1 MTEHILIKAHA
12 GAGKTTKIKQK
23 LTELEGTI
31 ILLSFNKSIER
42 ELAHLS
48 VDNVTIRTFHSVAMQ
63 HCKQVLGL
71 NFQPVPSYFNSQ
83 IKKLL
88 NTDTR
93 TASILIEVLKDFC
106 YSDYTIQDFH
116 MFMYENEN
124 YCKIMDITDTIVAKF
139 KQLWK
144 LLITSDKLSHDVYL
158 KLFSLDMPVLNYDYI
173 IIDEYQDF
181 SSVMSSVIKANA
193 DTSNIIMSMDSN
205 QTIYQWKGGTGDK
218 IIEFKHE
225 IKLDKTYR
233 CPQGVVDMVN
243 PYLRLLDGS
252 EMTTVSTIED
262 SVHVL
267 NTDILQ
273 WTPKDQEDYTYISR
287 TNPSLFILAESYVGR
302 NWNINIIVGSDMS
315 SIEQHYRWLN
325 NEVSGNKFLDEW
337 FKGDK
342 KELVKLYAS
351 TNQQN
356 KISQLFC
363 ADAIKDLDKLKRHMR
378 IEDPELP
385 TMTFTNVFMSKG
397 LEYDNVLIVPDF
409 QSPYDQDEDFITDA
423 HLKYLYV
430 AMTRTKKRLFLNS
443 MYVPTTEIL
452 EIPET
457 VEYVEIDNIDG
468 TFLDKK
474 LKLLETQI
482 KYKAKKEARKQ
493 KDQFED
499 DHDLRAK
506 LEDKGYQVD
515 IGITHISKDD
525 AGLSMAIAR
534 DNKNIDENNINMDEN
549 SYQSRVHGGNARRYM
564 ESKMTGISISALEH
578 RDEQEFLLPTEDSL
592 YKNMLAMQDML

>member
-1 MTEHILIKAHA
+1 MKKHIIINADA
-12 GAGKTTKIKQK
+12 GCGKTTELKRQLKI
-23 LTELEGTI
+23 LEGKI

-42 ELAHLS
+42 ELAYL
-48 VDNVTIRTFHSVAMQ
+48 DTDTVTIKTFHSVAMA
-63 HCKQVLGL
+63 HVRNKLGL
-71 NFQPVPSYFNSQ
+71 TFQPVPAYFNSQ
-83 IKKLL
+83 IKKLM
-88 NTDTR
+88 NTDVK
-93 TASILIEVLKDFC
+93 TASILIELLKDFC
-106 YSDYTIQDFH
+106 YSSYTIENFH
-116 MFMYENEN
+116 QFMYDNEN
-124 YCKIMDITDTIVAKF
+124 YCKLMDVTDNIVSKF

-144 LLITSDKLSHDVYL
+144 LLIVSDKMSHDVYL
-158 KLFSLDMPVLNYDYI
+158 KLYQLDTPRLDYDYI

-181 SSVMSSVIKANA
+181 SSVMSSVIKANS
-193 DTSNIIMSMDSN
+193 DTSSIIMSMDAN

-218 IIEFKHE
+218 IIEFDDE
-225 IKLDKTYR
+225 IILDKTYR

-252 EMTTVSTIED
+252 EMKTASTVED
-262 SVHVL
+262 SVHIL
-267 NTDILQ
+267 NGDILE

-302 NWNINIIVGSDMS
+302 DWNITIKVGSDMS
-315 SIEQHYRWLN
+315 GIEQHYRWLN

-409 QSPYDQDEDFITDA
+409 QSPYDEDEDFITDA
-423 HLKYLYV
+423 YLKYLYV
-430 AMTRTKKRLFLNS
+430 AMTRTKKRLFVNDI
-443 MYVPTTEIL
+443 YVPNAEIL

-457 VEYVEIDNIDG
+457 IEYVEIDNMDG
-468 TFLDKK
+468 SFLDKK
-474 LKLLETQI
+474 LKLLEVSL
-482 KYKAKKEARKQ
+482 KYRAKKEARKQ
-493 KDQFED
+493 KDQFD
-499 DHDLRAK
+499 KDYDLRAR
-506 LEDKGYQVD
+506 LEDKGYEVN
-515 IGITHISKDD
+515 IGITKIDKDD
-525 AGLSMAIAR
+525 AGLSMAIS
-534 DNKNIDENNINMDEN
+534 MDEQN
-549 SYQSRVHGGNARRYM
+549 
-564 ESKMTGISISALEH
+564 
-578 RDEQEFLLPTEDSL
+578 
-592 YKNMLAMQDML
+592 

>member
-1 MTEHILIKAHA
+1 MGKHIIIKAHA
-12 GAGKTTKIKQK
+12 GAGKTT
-23 LTELEGTI
+23 ELKRQLNILSGSI

-48 VDNVTIRTFHSVAMQ
+48 DHRITIKTFHSVAMTYA
-63 HCKQVLGL
+63 KGKLGL
-71 NFQPVPSYFNSQ
+71 QFQPVPAYFNSQ

-88 NTDTR
+88 NTNTK
-93 TASILIEVLKDFC
+93 TASIMIELLKDFC
-106 YSDYTIQDFH
+106 YSDYTIDNFH
-116 MFMYENEN
+116 QFMYENEN
-124 YCKIMDITDTIVAKF
+124 YCKLMDVTDTIVAKF

-144 LLITSDKLSHDVYL
+144 LLIISDKLSHDVYL
-158 KLFSLDMPVLNYDYI
+158 KLFQLDNPVLNYDNI

-181 SSVMSSVIKANA
+181 SSVMSSVIKANEEK
-193 DTSNIIMSMDSN
+193 SNIMMSMDSN

-218 IIEFKHE
+218 IIDFEHE

-252 EMTTVSTIED
+252 EMSTHSTVED
-262 SVHVL
+262 SVTIL
-267 NTDILQ
+267 NSDILL

-287 TNPSLFILAESYVGR
+287 TNQSLFILAESYVGR
-302 NWNINIIVGSDMS
+302 DWNITIKVGSDMS
-315 SIEQHYRWLN
+315 GIEQHYRWLN

-342 KELVKLYAS
+342 KELVKLYAG

-409 QSPYDQDEDFITDA
+409 QSPYDEDENFITDA

-430 AMTRTKKRLFLNS
+430 AMTRTKKRLFVNDI
-443 MYVPTTEIL
+443 YVPNADIL
-452 EIPET
+452 EIPKT
-457 VEYVEIDNIDG
+457 IEYVEIDNIEG
-468 TFLDKK
+468 TYMDKK
-474 LKLLETQI
+474 LKLLEVQL
-482 KYKAKKEARKQ
+482 KYKAKKEAQKQ
-493 KDQFED
+493 KDQFD
-499 DHDLRAK
+499 KDYDLRAR
-506 LEDKGYQVD
+506 LEDKGYNVD
-515 IGITHISKDD
+515 IGITQISKDD
-525 AGLSMAIAR
+525 TGLSMAIAR
-534 DNKNIDENNINMDEN
+534 DEKHIKEHGEQTEGYGM
-549 SYQSRVHGGNARRYM
+549 RVHQGNARRYI
-564 ESKMTGISISALEH
+564 ESKMTGISVSALQH
-578 RDEQEFLLPTEDSL
+578 RDESEFLLPTEDSM
-592 YKNMLAMQDML
+592 YKDMLAMQDML